1 MDNIKRRYRNL
12 IRFTMFAVIAVFVI
26 GSAGQLTLSAQQ
38 GNDFVT
44 VYPAEDTSYFT
55 NPGIGWQ
62 RMEYNNPP
70 LLSESV
76 VYPTRED
83 ISWRTLNPNNGQY
96 NWSILD
102 NKIEAAANNGQ
113 LFSFRVYT
121 MQGESYGGHHVPQ
134 WVIDRDSRVIQGGSP
149 DYANC
154 SYQTYWASFVNQLR
168 QRYDGDS
175 RIAFIDIS
183 GYGNFNEWSWTDGQT
198 VWEDDYMNPESLDG
212 MARNRL
218 ADMFIGGSNDA
229 HECES
234 TNGNSITTSYNYPG
248 FQSTQLVMPYA
259 GIQQSTRYVAAQR
272 SDAGIR
278 YDCLGREETTNTDPM
293 VKIGDV
299 IRDTWQNAPIVFEFC
314 ANSTTEYDVMQR
326 AEALINNAHAV
337 IVHENLENPRDEM
350 PLRRLMANV
359 GYRYQLTQAVYDSSV
374 AAGEFLS
381 LSMAWQNV
389 GTSPAYPSMGYDFD
403 LHIYLLDA
411 DGNMITQQQSE
422 TNIAWWMPA
431 DPLPGEAPVNAVGE
445 MLRVPSGLES
455 GVYELRVAI
464 VNVNSNQNINLAIEG
479 ADENGR
485 YLIGEV
491 TVEGE
496 EIPTA
501 QPTATITATPFESE
515 TPDDTSSTVTPMPA
529 NTELPTSTPMP
540 THTLTPTIVPD
551 EDATLVPTSTDLPTQ
566 IPPTATAFPTEIPA
580 TATAIPTQIPPT
592 ATAFPTQIPASP
604 TAMPPDSDAMTVH
617 VSNLDGQRWHE
628 GSGTWA
634 VYIDITVRNSDNHEI
649 SGVTV
654 SGIWHD
660 GTSFS
665 CVTSGGWCGARLNG
679 IPRSQNTATFTI
691 TNLSHPTMAY
701 NPAANSDPQE
711 GRNNNRAS
719 NGTVITVTRRH

>member
-1 MDNIKRRYRNL
+1 MHNINRRYRNL
-12 IRFTMFAVIAVFVI
+12 IRVITLVVSVFFVI
-26 GSAGQLTLSAQQ
+26 GSAGQLTLSAQYV
-38 GNDFVT
+38 NDFVT
-44 VYPAEDTSYFT
+44 VYPAEDNSFFT

-70 LLSESV
+70 LLSETI

-83 ISWRTLNPNNGQY
+83 ISWQKLNPGNGQY

-102 NKIEAAANNGQ
+102 NKIQAASNNGQ

-134 WVIDRDSRVIQGGSP
+134 WVIDRDSRVIRRGAP

-154 SYQTYWASFVNQLR
+154 TYQTHWASFVNRLR

-198 VWEDDYMNPESLDG
+198 VWEDNYMNPESLDG

-218 ADMFIGGSNDA
+218 AEMFIGGSNSSHDCA
-229 HECES
+229 SANGS
-234 TNGNSITTSYNYPG
+234 TITTNYNYPG

-272 SDAGIR
+272 SDVGIR
-278 YDCLGREETTNTDPM
+278 YDCLGRRETTNSDPM

-326 AEALINNAHAV
+326 AEALINDAHAV

-350 PLRRLMANV
+350 PLERLLTDL

-374 AAGEFLS
+374 SGGDELS

-389 GTSPAYPSMGYDFD
+389 GTAPAYPSMGYDFD
-403 LHIYLLDA
+403 LHIYLLDV
-411 DGNMITQQQSE
+411 DGNVVAQEQSE
-422 TNIAWWMPA
+422 ANISWWMPA
-431 DPLPGEAPVNAVGE
+431 DPLPGEAPVNSVGE
-445 MLRVPSGLES
+445 MLRIPSGLP
-455 GVYELRVAI
+455 GGIYELRVAI
-464 VNVNSNQNINLAIEG
+464 VNVSSNQNISLAIEG
-479 ADENGR
+479 ADNNGR

-491 TVEGE
+491 NVQGD

-501 QPTATITATPFESE
+501 QPTATITATPFESA
-515 TPDDTSSTVTPMPA
+515 TPDEVSATI
-529 NTELPTSTPMP
+529 TPMP
-540 THTLTPTIVPD
+540 TNTQSPTNTPMPTNTQTPTTVPD
-551 EDATLVPTSTDLPTQ
+551 EDETAVPTSTEL
-566 IPPTATAFPTEIPA
+566 
-580 TATAIPTQIPPT
+580 PTQIPPT
-592 ATAFPTQIPASP
+592 ATAFPTQIPPTATLVPTQIPPSP
-604 TAMPPDSDAMTVH
+604 TAIPPVRTVTSVH
-617 VSNLDGQRWHE
+617 ISNLDGQKWNE
-628 GSGTWA
+628 GGGTWA
-634 VYIDITVRNSDNHEI
+634 AYIDITVRNSDNQEI

-654 SGIWHD
+654 SAVWHD
-660 GTSFS
+660 GTTFS
-665 CVTSGGWCGARLNG
+665 CVTGGGWCGARLNG

-691 TNLSHPTMAY
+691 TNLSHPTMTY
-701 NPAANSDPQE
+701 NPAANSDPQQ

-719 NGTVITVTRRH
+719 NGTVITVTRRR